1 MEYIFIKVPGLVN
14 FLEKM
19 FNVTMPSTLLQKKN
33 GFLKLFRTKR
43 SPTLAFLLIKGLF
56 YLL

>member
-19 FNVTMPSTLLQKKN
+19 FNVTMPSTLLQKQKTV
-33 GFLKLFRTKR
+33 F
-43 SPTLAFLLIKGLF
+43 
-56 YLL
+56 

>member
-19 FNVTMPSTLLQKKN
+19 FNVTMPATLLQKTPV
-33 GFLKLFRTKR
+33 F
-43 SPTLAFLLIKGLF
+43 
-56 YLL
+56 

>member
-19 FNVTMPSTLLQKKN
+19 FNVTMPSTLLQKK
-33 GFLKLFRTKR
+33 KR
-43 SPTLAFLLIKGLF
+43 FFKALSNQEESYFGIF
-56 YLL
+56 VD